1 MAPIEVGNVIPNG
14 TLAYLDDSSNI
25 QYVSIHSFAANKKVI
40 ILGVPGA
47 FTPFCISGHVPSFI
61 EISEVLQAKGVDEI
75 ICISVNDPFVMNAWN
90 KTFPENNHV
99 KFLADGSAAYA
110 RALGLEIDLSEFGL
124 GIRSKR
130 FCLLVEDLKVK
141 VAKVEGGAQFTISSA
156 QKIIKAL

>member
-14 TLAYLDDSSNI
+14 TLTYLDDTNNI

-40 ILGVPGA
+40 ILGVLGA
-47 FTPFCISGHVPSFI
+47 FTPICISEHVSSFI
-61 EISEVLQAKGVDEI
+61 EISEILKAKGIDEI

-90 KTFPENNHV
+90 KTFPENKHV
-99 KFLADGSAAYA
+99 KFFADGSATYA

-124 GIRSKR
+124 GVRSKR
-130 FCLLVEDLKVK
+130 FSLLVDNLKVK
-141 VAKVEGGAQFTISSA
+141 VAKIEGGGQFTISSA